1 MFKIELSE
9 VFVVKT
15 PVKFNFLKHL
25 LWTIIHT
32 EFANPTK
39 IQDYKTYQFK
49 GNGKVGPICVT
60 VIMDWDILR
69 LVARDGKLKIFWGGW
84 IEILN
89 WELESLATK
98 GHGGDEASEIGEQQS
113 TESEE
118 LCLHWHLVTW

>member
-1 MFKIELSE
+1 MFKIELSK

-39 IQDYKTYQFK
+39 DFKTYQFK

-69 LVARDGKLKIFWGGW
+69 LVVARDGKLKIFWGGW
-84 IEILN
+84 IEYLKLRLKWVWRRKVTEWEDEDLEMGGKESTDQWETLN
-89 WELESLATK
+89 CIDIW
-98 GHGGDEASEIGEQQS
+98 
-113 TESEE
+113 
-118 LCLHWHLVTW
+118 